1 MAREDRHIGL
11 LIRVHPCNPWFTNKK
26 TMRWNHAWLSCQSV
40 PGPPFGGI
48 TRIRFKGSAPKQFG
62 ALSATRLPRT
72 FFLAQNKTDMSEVND
87 EQIAGRLLWTI
98 YKLAM

>member
-1 MAREDRHIGL
+1 MAEL
-11 LIRVHPCNPWFTNKK
+11 APC
-26 TMRWNHAWLSCQSV
+26 V
-40 PGPPFGGI
+40 GI

-72 FFLAQNKTDMSEVND
+72 FFLAQNKTDTSEVND

-98 YKLAM
+98 YNRNGVVTRRLKASETP

>member
-1 MAREDRHIGL
+1 
-11 LIRVHPCNPWFTNKK
+11 
-26 TMRWNHAWLSCQSV
+26 MRWNHAWLSCQSV

-72 FFLAQNKTDMSEVND
+72 FFLAQNKTDTSEVND
-87 EQIAGRLLWTI
+87 KQIAGRLLRTI
-98 YKLAM
+98 YKPAMYV